1 MATRDAAGFLL
12 SFISFCLSSLSCLL
26 FVSSSFTLR
35 RSSGKKARYSSSFLF
50 FLHPCLSSIRHS
62 QSSLFLSFS
71 FLPST
76 LCDPACLCPTFLKR
90 GLLFLLMGKNEYCSA
105 EKGAVT
111 PPPLP
116 PPISA
121 CKRTYGRVL
130 ERMTPPPLRQS
141 PEVVFPCQFL
151 QQATRLSIKWGRMKL
166 GVYVGYVRGE

>member
-111 PPPLP
+111 PPPPSPSHFGLQENLR
-116 PPISA
+116 A
-121 CKRTYGRVL
+121 CVGAND
-130 ERMTPPPLRQS
+130 PPPLRQS

>member
-90 GLLFLLMGKNEYCSA
+90 GVLFLLMGKNEYCSA

-111 PPPLP
+111 PPLP

-130 ERMTPPPLRQS
+130 ERMTPPPSANPPKLYFHVNFSSRQLDC
-141 PEVVFPCQFL
+141 P
-151 QQATRLSIKWGRMKL
+151 
-166 GVYVGYVRGE
+166 